1 MKGDFFMAKIL
12 IYNQNTNRMETF
24 FRGENEA
31 MPYNTYGTLKVKEFR
46 GSSKSNI
53 LWTDLRTMQ
62 AWNSQRYLYGGP
74 IPVGFAFKR
83 PYEGGHGSQSQHY
96 AGTAFD
102 VGQGWT
108 NAQRSVLRRS
118 AQNSGIWSY
127 VEPLSLSPTWVHF
140 DKRFGTPACSSGGY
154 PLIRQGSRG
163 NYVCIAQDD
172 LNTLGYRTG
181 GLDGV
186 YGAQTVDAV
195 KRYQASRGLA
205 ADGIVGCNT
214 WRSLQENVV
223 GAGKTSTTIN

>member
-1 MKGDFFMAKIL
+1 MAKIL
-12 IYNQNTNRMETF
+12 VYNQDTNKMETF
-24 FRGENEA
+24 FRGESEA
-31 MPYNTYGTLKVKEFR
+31 MPYNTNNTLRVREFR

-53 LWTDLRTMQ
+53 LWTDKRTMQ
-62 AWNSQRYLYGGP
+62 AWNSQRYIYGGP

-83 PYEGGHGSQSQHY
+83 PWEGGHGNQSQHY

-108 NAQRSVLRRS
+108 NAQRNALRNS
-118 AQNSGIWSY
+118 AINSKIWSY
-127 VEPLSLSPTWVHF
+127 VEPASLSPTWVHF
-140 DKRFGTPACSSGGY
+140 DKRFGTSACSSGGY
-154 PLIRQGSRG
+154 PLIRQGSSG

-186 YGAQTVDAV
+186 FGTQTTNAV
-195 KRYQASRGLA
+195 KRYQTSRGLTS
-205 ADGIVGCNT
+205 DGIIGCNT

-223 GAGKTSTTIN
+223 GTGKTSTTIN